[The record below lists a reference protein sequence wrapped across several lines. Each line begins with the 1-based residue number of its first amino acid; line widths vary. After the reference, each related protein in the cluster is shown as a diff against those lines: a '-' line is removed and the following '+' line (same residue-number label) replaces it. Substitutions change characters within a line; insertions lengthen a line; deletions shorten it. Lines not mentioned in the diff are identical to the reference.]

1 MRNESRGF
9 TLFLASMTMLT
20 SVSIDMALPAIP
32 AIERVFGLAEGRGSL
47 VFSVFLASY
56 AVTPLIGGP
65 LSDRFGR
72 RPVFLAAVSLFC
84 VFAFACTWAP
94 TFALLLLFRML
105 QGCVAGI
112 VVSLPL
118 AIVRDLFSG
127 HAARQRVS
135 EVTLVNGIMPIVAPL
150 FGAAVMLVGSWRE
163 ISTSQGVFALL
174 LAVFAYF
181 QFRESKT
188 RDKQEAFRLKTIV
201 SNYKEVFS
209 HRVFVTFAL
218 IYALNFSC
226 VFAFVSTSP
235 LVLMERM
242 HISRVIYTVMFASTL
257 LGTVLGSSASS
268 AFSRW
273 RISARK
279 TIFRGLIVM
288 TSSSVIALLLQLA
301 KVQSPYA
308 ILVPA
313 FVVFFCF
320 GLTSPVVT
328 LEALGPFPRLA
339 GSGSGAIRALQMA
352 LGSLASSGLAYVC
365 AFPRVM
371 PGVATTLTMATTT
384 AIGLLLFVPFRK
396 AGLMNSQPDAGPPI
410 MEAGGFGH

>member
-1 MRNESRGF
+1 
-9 TLFLASMTMLT
+9 
-20 SVSIDMALPAIP
+20 
-32 AIERVFGLAEGRGSL
+32 

-94 TFALLLLFRML
+94 TFELLLLFRML

-118 AIVRDLFSG
+118 AIVRDLFDG

-150 FGAAVMLVGSWRE
+150 FGAAVMLAGSWRE

-174 LAVFAYF
+174 LAVFAFF
-181 QFRESKT
+181 QFQESKT
-188 RDKQEAFRLKTIV
+188 RDKQEAFRLTTIV

-218 IYALNFSC
+218 IYALNFAAI
-226 VFAFVSTSP
+226 FGFVSTSP
-235 LVLMERM
+235 LILMERE
-242 HISRVIYTVMFASTL
+242 HVSRTVYTVMFGATL
-257 LGTVLGSSASS
+257 IGTVLGSSASS
-268 AFSRW
+268 AFSR
-273 RISARK
+273 RRYSSRK
-279 TIFRGLIVM
+279 TIFRGLMVM
-288 TSSSVIALLLQLA
+288 TSSSVIALLLQIA

-308 ILVPA
+308 ILLPA

-320 GLTSPVVT
+320 GLTSPIVT

-339 GSGSGAIRALQMA
+339 GSGSGAIRALQML

-371 PGVATTLTMATTT
+371 PGVATTLTMAATTS
-384 AIGLLLFVPFRK
+384 IGLLLFVPFRK
-396 AGLMNSQPDAGPPI
+396 AGLMNSQPDVGPLI
-410 MEAGGFGH
+410 MEAGGFDH